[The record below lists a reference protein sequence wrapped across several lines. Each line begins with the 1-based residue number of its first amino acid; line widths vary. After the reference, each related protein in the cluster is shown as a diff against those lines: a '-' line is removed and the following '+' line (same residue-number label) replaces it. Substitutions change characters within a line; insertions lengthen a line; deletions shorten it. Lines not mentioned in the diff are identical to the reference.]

1 VLLFL
6 LIPGG
11 EPRNP
16 LLSVRGEIKTAG
28 AVNRYTFTARNGQEV
43 FLDVQECVG
52 GSLLWTLLAPNDQTF
67 GNEAIVDDLLMCNNL
82 DPDPRQGRDQGV
94 LTLRQAGRYQLIVHG
109 AGDATG
115 TYRVKIQ
122 SR

>member
-1 VLLFL
+1 VQVQADGTGGRRWEATAVFEQAPLLRRRHLLLGAGAAAVTLVIVLLFL

-67 GNEAIVDDLLMCNNL
+67 GNEAIVDDLLM
-82 DPDPRQGRDQGV
+82 
-94 LTLRQAGRYQLIVHG
+94 
-109 AGDATG
+109 
-115 TYRVKIQ
+115 
-122 SR
+122 